1 MGPGWC
7 GGLRLQK
14 NRNVTPTLILNEH
27 CSPEDKAECKRKR
40 TQPSVLRTEAG
51 GCDAWFSDFSNVDD

>member
-27 CSPEDKAECKRKR
+27 CGPEDKAECKGAAFG
-40 TQPSVLRTEAG
+40 VADG
-51 GCDAWFSDFSNVDD
+51 GRRVRRLVFRLFK